1 MATFKQPS
9 SGSSWF
15 YRKENLGNVNHPKS
29 LKNNEHRKR
38 KLNLSKMIKVKICNY
53 RQKNLK
59 FEI

>member
-1 MATFKQPS
+1 MATSKQPS
-9 SGSSWF
+9 SGSSGF
-15 YRKENLGNVNHPKS
+15 YRKENLGNVNNPKS

-53 RQKNLK
+53 RQENLK